1 MQSVTVL
8 FADICNFTEL
18 SSRIEAFPMV
28 AQLNHL
34 FSMWD
39 LLVVKHNLE
48 KIKTYD
54 IAFPLSSYPSVLLEY

>member
-1 MQSVTVL
+1 ML

-39 LLVVKHNLE
+39 LMVEKHHLE
-48 KIKTYD
+48 KIKTYVFLF
-54 IAFPLSSYPSVLLEY
+54 ITITSFLAANSSLL